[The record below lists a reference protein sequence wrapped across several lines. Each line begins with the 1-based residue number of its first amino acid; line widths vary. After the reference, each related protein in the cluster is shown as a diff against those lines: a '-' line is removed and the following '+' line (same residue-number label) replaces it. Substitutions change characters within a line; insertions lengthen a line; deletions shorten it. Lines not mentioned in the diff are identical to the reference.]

1 MLCQR
6 KMNQF
11 TYEPE
16 MTVRFRDIDAY
27 DQVHNAVFLIYVEE
41 ARVRYFRD
49 VLGEEFTEL
58 NGAIVHQ
65 DIEYSSSITLE
76 DRVTVPYRVARLGET
91 SLTMEFEVRTTGDD
105 GDSLAAEG
113 SVTQVVLNEDDEPR
127 PIPDAWR
134 EAVCGFE
141 DAPIDGV
148 M

>member
-1 MLCQR
+1 M
-6 KMNQF
+6 
-11 TYEPE
+11 
-16 MTVRFRDIDAY
+16 
-27 DQVHNAVFLIYVEE
+27 IYVEE

-49 VLGEEFTEL
+49 VLDEEFTEL

-113 SVTQVVLNEDDEPR
+113 SVTQVILNDDDEPR

-134 EAVCGFE
+134 EAVRGFE

-148 M
+148 V